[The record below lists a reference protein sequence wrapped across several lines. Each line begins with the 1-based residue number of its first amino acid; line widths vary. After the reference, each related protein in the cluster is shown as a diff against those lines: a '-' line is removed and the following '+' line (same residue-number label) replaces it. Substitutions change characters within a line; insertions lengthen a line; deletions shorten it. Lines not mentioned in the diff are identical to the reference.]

1 MFNLAHCAMPRLLLL
16 AAPLVLWL
24 LLLLHVAAQLQL
36 FSLCRPRVVRDGKRK
51 LQLLLLLSR
60 SANCHFVRHFCC
72 RCRCCCCC
80 AWRRCRCW
88 RHDAALFAVSY
99 HYCHDPRENFVYSLV
114 VPLVLFLCSS
124 CCCCC
129 CHICQA
135 AIIIKQQ
142 PFPFSLTVTV
152 LSVSL
157 SVCLICALLQH
168 FSCTLFF
175 SLANYHIV
183 PFVVSLNWK
192 QSAWKTFAHFN
203 AKIISSCITTKKLK
217 SFSFSFH
224 FLFYFLFFIHVRVSC
239 TTRRYQVAR

>member
-1 MFNLAHCAMPRLLLL
+1 MFNFIMFCPLCLDTPPAVCCPLL
-16 AAPLVLWL
+16 LWL

-72 RCRCCCCC
+72 CCC

-114 VPLVLFLCSS
+114 VPLILCSS
-124 CCCCC
+124 
-129 CHICQA
+129 HSLFFLLLLSHLSGRNYYNTA
-135 AIIIKQQ
+135 A
-142 PFPFSLTVTV
+142 FPFLTQSQFYLSL
-152 LSVSL
+152 
-157 SVCLICALLQH
+157 CHICALLQH

-217 SFSFSFH
+217 SFSSY
-224 FLFYFLFFIHVRVSC
+224 FLFYFSYVRVSW
-239 TTRRYQVAR
+239 TTSRYQVCSSLRDSINF